1 MSARPRASVHKLI
14 VGSGIDICEV
24 DRIRTAIQSS
34 YGRRFLERV
43 FTELEIAYAESKANK
58 FERYA
63 ARFAA
68 KEAGMKA
75 LGTGWRGGLGWRD
88 LEVANLPSG
97 RPTLRLSGKAAEIA
111 ERLGVRQISLSL
123 THTAAQALAIVIL
136 ER

>member
-1 MSARPRASVHKLI
+1 MI
-14 VGSGIDICEV
+14 VGSGIDVCEV
-24 DRIRTAIQSS
+24 DRIQTAIQSS
-34 YGRRFLERV
+34 YGRRFVERV
-43 FTELEIAYAESKANK
+43 FTQLEVAYAESKANK

-75 LGTGWRGGLGWRD
+75 LGTGWRGGLSWHD

-111 ERLGVRQISLSL
+111 ERLGVRKISLSL
-123 THTAAQALAIVIL
+123 THTAAQAVAMVLL
-136 ER
+136 EK